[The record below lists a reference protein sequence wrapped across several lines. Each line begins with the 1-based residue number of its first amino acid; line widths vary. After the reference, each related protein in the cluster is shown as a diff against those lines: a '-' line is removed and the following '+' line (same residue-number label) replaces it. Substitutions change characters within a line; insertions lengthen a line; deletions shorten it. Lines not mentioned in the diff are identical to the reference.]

1 MSDSRK
7 AHASLKRRAI
17 AAVLPLTLLAA
28 GSAQADLD
36 TVRFGVP
43 PWPGVTVKSEV
54 ATQILEAMGYQT
66 QQSELA
72 VGVILNGLAN
82 DDLDVYLGGWYPI
95 EQEMID
101 PLVADNKVDK
111 VAKNISNANS
121 GLVVPE
127 YVHEAGVDSVADLE
141 RYKDRFDG
149 EIQGIE
155 AGTGINDA
163 ILAAIDKN
171 AAGLGDWHL
180 RESSTAAMLAYA
192 DQKISDKQWVTF
204 VGWEPHWM
212 NVSYDLYYLEDSDD
226 SGVAQIESTVWT
238 VVPAGLEAE
247 DANLYRFLS
256 QYQVAIEDQNDWV
269 YEYSHEERSADEVA
283 SEWIRDHYDIVTQ
296 WLDGVTTKDG
306 EPAID
311 AVKAQLDS

>member
-1 MSDSRK
+1 MSHSNI
-7 AHASLKRRAI
+7 KRHVLT
-17 AAVLPLTLLAA
+17 AALPLTLFAA

-66 QQSELA
+66 QQNELA

-101 PLVADNKVDK
+101 PLVADGKVDK

-127 YVHEAGVDSVADLE
+127 YVHEAGVDSVADLD

-163 ILAAIDKN
+163 ILGAIDKD
-171 AAGLGDWHL
+171 AAGLGDWQL

-212 NVSYDLYYLEDSDD
+212 NVSYDLYYLKDSDD
-226 SGVAQIESTVWT
+226 SGTADILSTVWT
-238 VVPAGLEAE
+238 VVPSSLEAE

-256 QYQVAIEDQNDWV
+256 QYQVDIEAQNDWV
-269 YEYSHEERSADEVA
+269 YQYSHEERSADEVA
-283 SEWIRDHYDIVTQ
+283 SEWIRDHYDIVAQ

-306 EPAID
+306 KPAID

>member
-1 MSDSRK
+1 MDHS
-7 AHASLKRRAI
+7 SLKRHLI
-17 AAVLPLTLLAA
+17 TAALPLALLTA

-54 ATQILEAMGYQT
+54 ASQILEAMGYQT

-101 PLVADNKVDK
+101 PLVADDKVDK

-127 YVHEAGVDSVADLE
+127 YVHEAGVNSVADLD

-163 ILAAIDKN
+163 ILAAIDEDS
-171 AAGLGDWHL
+171 AGLGDWQL
-180 RESSTAAMLAYA
+180 RESSTSAMLAYA

-226 SGVAQIESTVWT
+226 SGVAQIESTVWS

-256 QYQVAIEDQNDWV
+256 QYQVAIADQNDWV
-269 YEYSHEERSADEVA
+269 YQYSHEERPADEVA
-283 SEWIRDHYDIVTQ
+283 SEWIRNHYDTVGE
-296 WLDGVTTKDG
+296 WLDGVKTKEG

-311 AVKAQLDS
+311 AVKAQLDG

>member
-1 MSDSRK
+1 MGHSNI
-7 AHASLKRRAI
+7 KRHVLT
-17 AAVLPLTLLAA
+17 AALPLTLFAA

-66 QQSELA
+66 QQNELA
-72 VGVILNGLAN
+72 VGVILSGLAN

-101 PLVADNKVDK
+101 PLVADGKVDK

-127 YVHEAGVDSVADLE
+127 YVHEAGVDSVADLD

-155 AGTGINDA
+155 
-163 ILAAIDKN
+163 
-171 AAGLGDWHL
+171 
-180 RESSTAAMLAYA
+180 R
-192 DQKISDKQWVTF
+192 
-204 VGWEPHWM
+204 
-212 NVSYDLYYLEDSDD
+212 
-226 SGVAQIESTVWT
+226 
-238 VVPAGLEAE
+238 VPASMTP
-247 DANLYRFLS
+247 FS
-256 QYQVAIEDQNDWV
+256 P
-269 YEYSHEERSADEVA
+269 RSTRMRRGWATGSCGKVQRPPC
-283 SEWIRDHYDIVTQ
+283 WPMPIRKSATSS
-296 WLDGVTTKDG
+296 G
-306 EPAID
+306 
-311 AVKAQLDS
+311 

>member
-1 MSDSRK
+1 MDHS
-7 AHASLKRRAI
+7 SLKRHLT
-17 AAVLPLTLLAA
+17 AAALPLALLTA

-54 ATQILEAMGYQT
+54 ASQILEAMGYQT
-66 QQSELA
+66 RQSELA

-101 PLVADNKVDK
+101 PLVADHKVDK
-111 VAKNISNANS
+111 VARNISNANS

-127 YVHEAGVDSVADLE
+127 YVHEAGVNSVADLD
-141 RYKDRFDG
+141 RYKNRFDG

-163 ILAAIDKN
+163 ILAAIDEDS
-171 AAGLGDWHL
+171 AGLGDWQL

-256 QYQVAIEDQNDWV
+256 QYQVAIADQNDWV
-269 YEYSHEERSADEVA
+269 YEYSHEERPADEVA
-283 SEWIRDHYDIVTQ
+283 SEWIRNHYETVGQ
-296 WLDGVTTKDG
+296 WLDGVKTKDG

>member
-1 MSDSRK
+1 MGHSNV
-7 AHASLKRRAI
+7 KRHI
-17 AAVLPLTLLAA
+17 LAAALPLTLLAA

-54 ATQILEAMGYQT
+54 ASQILEAMGYQT
-66 QQSELA
+66 QQNELA
-72 VGVILNGLAN
+72 VGVILNGVAN

-101 PLVADNKVDK
+101 PLVADDKVAK

-163 ILAAIDKN
+163 ILAAIDED

-238 VVPAGLEAE
+238 VVPADLEAE

-269 YEYSHEERSADEVA
+269 YEYSHEERSADDVA
-283 SEWIRDHYDIVTQ
+283 QEWIRDHYDTVAQ

>member
-1 MSDSRK
+1 MDHSRF
-7 AHASLKRRAI
+7 KRHLLRT
-17 AAVLPLTLLAA
+17 LPLALLAA

-43 PWPGVTVKSEV
+43 PWPGVTVKSEI
-54 ATQILEAMGYQT
+54 ASELLQAMGYQT
-66 QQSELA
+66 RQSELA
-72 VGVILNGLAN
+72 VGVILNGLAS

-101 PLVADNKVDK
+101 PLVADGKVAK
-111 VAKNISNANS
+111 VAKNISDANS
-121 GLVVPE
+121 GLVVPQ

-141 RYKDRFDG
+141 RYKDRFQG

-163 ILAAIDKN
+163 ILAAIDHDK
-171 AAGLGDWHL
+171 AGLGDWQL
-180 RESSTAAMLAYA
+180 RESSTSAMLAYA
-192 DQKISDKQWVTF
+192 DQKISSHEWVTF

-212 NVSYDLYYLEDSDD
+212 NVSYDLYYLQDADD
-226 SGVAQIESTVWT
+226 SGVAQIQSTVWT
-238 VVPAGLEAE
+238 VVPASLEKA

-256 QYQVAIEDQNDWV
+256 QYQVSINDQNDWV
-269 YEYSHEERSADEVA
+269 YEYSHEERPADEVA
-283 SEWIRDHYDIVTQ
+283 QEWIAGHMDTVAQ
-296 WLDGVTTKDG
+296 WLDGVKTKAG

-311 AVKAQLDS
+311 AVKAELDS

>member
-1 MSDSRK
+1 MNRGR
-7 AHASLKRRAI
+7 SLRLFSF
-17 AAVLPLTLLAA
+17 LPLALFGAA
-28 GSAQADLD
+28 PAQADLD
-36 TVRFGVP
+36 TVHFGVP

-54 ATQILEAMGYQT
+54 ASQILEAMGYQT
-66 QQSELA
+66 RQSELA

-101 PLVADNKVDK
+101 PLVADDKVDK

-127 YVHEAGVDSVADLE
+127 YVHEAGVNSVADLD

-163 ILAAIDKN
+163 ILAAIDKD
-171 AAGLGDWHL
+171 AAGLGDWQL

-256 QYQVAIEDQNDWV
+256 QYQVAIADQNDWV
-269 YEYSHEERSADEVA
+269 YEYSHEERPADEVA
-283 SEWIRDHYDIVTQ
+283 SEWIRDHYETVAQ
-296 WLDGVTTKDG
+296 WLDGVTTRDG
-306 EPAID
+306 KPAIE
-311 AVKAQLDS
+311 AVKAKLDS

>member
-1 MSDSRK
+1 MDHSNV
-7 AHASLKRRAI
+7 KRHVI
-17 AAVLPLTLLAA
+17 TAALPLALLSA

-54 ATQILEAMGYQT
+54 ATQILGAMGYQT

-101 PLVADNKVDK
+101 PLVADGKVDK

-163 ILAAIDKN
+163 ILAAIDKD
-171 AAGLGDWHL
+171 AAGLGDWQL

-256 QYQVAIEDQNDWV
+256 QYQVAIADQNDWV
-269 YEYSHEERSADEVA
+269 YEYSHEERDADDVA
-283 SEWIRDHYDIVTQ
+283 SEWIQDHFDTVAQ

-306 EPAID
+306 GSAIE
-311 AVKAQLDS
+311 AVKAQIGS

>member
-1 MSDSRK
+1 MSHSNI
-7 AHASLKRRAI
+7 KRHVLT
-17 AAVLPLTLLAA
+17 AALPLTLFAA

-66 QQSELA
+66 QQNELA

-101 PLVADNKVDK
+101 PLVADGKVDK

-127 YVHEAGVDSVADLE
+127 YVHEAGVDSVADLD

-163 ILAAIDKN
+163 ILAAIDKD
-171 AAGLGDWHL
+171 AAGLGDWQL

-212 NVSYDLYYLEDSDD
+212 NVSYDLYYLKDSDD
-226 SGVAQIESTVWT
+226 SGTADILSTVWT
-238 VVPAGLEAE
+238 VVPSSLEAE

-256 QYQVAIEDQNDWV
+256 QYQVDIEAQNDWV
-269 YEYSHEERSADEVA
+269 YQYSHEERSADEVA
-283 SEWIRDHYDIVTQ
+283 SEWIRDHYDIVAQ

-306 EPAID
+306 KPAID

>member
-1 MSDSRK
+1 MSHSNI
-7 AHASLKRRAI
+7 KRHVLT
-17 AAVLPLTLLAA
+17 AALPLTLFAA

-66 QQSELA
+66 QQNELA

-101 PLVADNKVDK
+101 PLVADGKVDK

-127 YVHEAGVDSVADLE
+127 YVHEAGVDSVADLD

-163 ILAAIDKN
+163 ILAAIDKD
-171 AAGLGDWHL
+171 AAGLGDWQL

-212 NVSYDLYYLEDSDD
+212 NVSYDLYYLKDSDD
-226 SGVAQIESTVWT
+226 SGTADILSTVWT
-238 VVPAGLEAE
+238 VVPSSLEAE

-256 QYQVAIEDQNDWV
+256 QYQVDIEAQNDWV
-269 YEYSHEERSADEVA
+269 YQYSHEERSADEVA
-283 SEWIRDHYDIVTQ
+283 SEWIHDHYDIVAQ

-306 EPAID
+306 KPAID

>member
-1 MSDSRK
+1 MDHSNI
-7 AHASLKRRAI
+7 KRHVLT
-17 AAVLPLTLLAA
+17 AALPLTLFAA

-66 QQSELA
+66 QQNELA

-101 PLVADNKVDK
+101 PLVADGKVDK

-127 YVHEAGVDSVADLE
+127 YVHEAGVDSVADLD
-141 RYKDRFDG
+141 RYKDRFNG

-163 ILAAIDKN
+163 ILAAIDKD
-171 AAGLGDWHL
+171 AAGLGDWQL

-212 NVSYDLYYLEDSDD
+212 NVSYDLYYLKDADD
-226 SGVAQIESTVWT
+226 SGTADILSTVWT
-238 VVPAGLEAE
+238 VVPSSLEAA

-256 QYQVAIEDQNDWV
+256 QYQVDIEAQNDWV
-269 YEYSHEERSADEVA
+269 YQYSHEERSADEVA
-283 SEWIRDHYDIVTQ
+283 SEWIRDHYDIVAQ

-306 EPAID
+306 KPAID
-311 AVKAQLDS
+311 AIKAQLDS

>member
-1 MSDSRK
+1 MGHSNV
-7 AHASLKRRAI
+7 KRRVV
-17 AAVLPLTLLAA
+17 AAALPLTLLAA

-54 ATQILEAMGYQT
+54 ASQILEAMGYQT

-95 EQEMID
+95 EEEMIE
-101 PLVADNKVDK
+101 PLVADDKVDK

-127 YVHEAGVDSVADLE
+127 YVHEAGVNSVADLD
-141 RYKDRFDG
+141 RYKDRFNG

-163 ILAAIDKN
+163 ILAAIDED
-171 AAGLGDWHL
+171 AAGLGDWQL
-180 RESSTAAMLAYA
+180 RESSTSAMLAYA

-226 SGVAQIESTVWT
+226 SGTADILSTVWT
-238 VVPAGLEAE
+238 VVPADLKSK

-256 QYQVAIEDQNDWV
+256 QYQVDIEAQNDWV
-269 YEYSHEERSADEVA
+269 YEYSHEERPADEVA
-283 SEWIRDHYDIVTQ
+283 SEWIRDHYDTVAQ

-306 EPAID
+306 SPAID
-311 AVKAQLDS
+311 AVKAQLGS

>member
-1 MSDSRK
+1 MGHSNV
-7 AHASLKRRAI
+7 KRHVI
-17 AAVLPLTLLAA
+17 AAALPLALLTA

-54 ATQILEAMGYQT
+54 ASQILDAMGYQT

-82 DDLDVYLGGWYPI
+82 DDLNVYLGGWYPI

-101 PLVADNKVDK
+101 PLVADGKVDK

-163 ILAAIDKN
+163 ILAAIDKD
-171 AAGLGDWHL
+171 AAGLGDWQL

-212 NVSYDLYYLEDSDD
+212 NVSYDLYYLKDSDD
-226 SGVAQIESTVWT
+226 SGTADILSTVWT
-238 VVPAGLEAE
+238 VVPSSLEAE

-256 QYQVAIEDQNDWV
+256 QYQVDIEAQNDWV
-269 YEYSHEERSADEVA
+269 YQYSHEERSADEVA
-283 SEWIRDHYDIVTQ
+283 SEWIRDHYDTVAQ

-306 EPAID
+306 KPAID